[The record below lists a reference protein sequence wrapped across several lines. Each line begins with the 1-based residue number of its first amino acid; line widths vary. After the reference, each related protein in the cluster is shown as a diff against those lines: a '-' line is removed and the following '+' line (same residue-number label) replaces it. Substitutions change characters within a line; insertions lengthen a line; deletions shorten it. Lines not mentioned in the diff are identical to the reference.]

1 MRARVLTILL
11 LGVAMM
17 FLFGCGKK
25 LQYQLKLNGYGLE
38 TSKTAYAE
46 GEKVTVTFPAEYI
59 GTDTD
64 YSFNADS
71 EDVKLSRDYSSRKG
85 YVVKFTMPAHDVTI
99 SVSAHNSMEFNPAM
113 DDDGEEPEPDTEKET
128 VSTSTVAEPT
138 EQKDDG
144 KTLVVVFSATGN
156 TKDVAEKIAGLT
168 GADLY
173 EIKPSVE
180 YTAQDLDWND
190 KNSRSTIEQ
199 NDAGSRPEIGSD
211 PVDLTGYTRIFI
223 GYPIWWAIEP
233 RIMDT
238 FVESY
243 NFDGITM
250 IPFCTSGSSG
260 LGMSG
265 KNLEKLAGSG
275 TWLAGRRF
283 KGGAT
288 ENEVSKWLATLE

>member
-1 MRARVLTILL
+1 
-11 LGVAMM
+11 M
-17 FLFGCGKK
+17 FLFGCGSKK
-25 LQYQLKLNGYGLE
+25 PQYQLNLKGYGLE
-38 TSKTAYAE
+38 SAKTTYAE

-64 YSFNADS
+64 YSFTADS
-71 EDVKLSRDYSSRKG
+71 EDVKISRDYSNKKG
-85 YVVKFTMPAHDVTI
+85 YVMKFTMPAHDVTI
-99 SVSAHNSMEFNPAM
+99 SVSARNSMSFDPTAVDYDDESEDDADTDKETTSTSVEAEPA
-113 DDDGEEPEPDTEKET
+113 EPEP
-128 VSTSTVAEPT
+128 AEPAT
-138 EQKDDG
+138 EE

-156 TKDVAEKIAGLT
+156 TKDVAEKIASLT

-173 EIKPSVE
+173 EIKPAVE
-180 YTAQDLDWND
+180 YTTEDLDWND
-190 KNSRSTIEQ
+190 KNSRTTIEQ
-199 NDAGSRPEIGSD
+199 NDPASRPEIGSD

-238 FVESY
+238 FVENY

-250 IPFCTSGSSG
+250 IPFCTSGSSS
-260 LGMSG
+260 LGQSG

-275 TWLAGRRF
+275 NWQAGRRF

-288 ENEVSKWLATLE
+288 ENEVSKWLGTLE

>member
-1 MRARVLTILL
+1 MNKKGILL
-11 LGVAMM
+11 IIMCVMLV
-17 FLFGCGKK
+17 FTGCGKK
-25 LQYQLKLNGYGLE
+25 QNQEQPMNSAIESTEASSVDTEASSE
-38 TSKTAYAE
+38 TE
-46 GEKVTVTFPAEYI
+46 
-59 GTDTD
+59 
-64 YSFNADS
+64 
-71 EDVKLSRDYSSRKG
+71 
-85 YVVKFTMPAHDVTI
+85 
-99 SVSAHNSMEFNPAM
+99 
-113 DDDGEEPEPDTEKET
+113 TEKE
-128 VSTSTVAEPT
+128 VASTSTEAEPAET
-138 EQKDDG
+138 ELAKPASDE

-156 TKDVAEKIAGLT
+156 TKEVAEKIANLT

-173 EIKPSVE
+173 EIKPAVE
-180 YTAQDLDWND
+180 YTAEDLDWND
-190 KNSRSTIEQ
+190 KNSRTTIEQ
-199 NDAGSRPEIGSD
+199 NDLDSRPEIGSD
-211 PVDLTGYTRIFI
+211 PVDLTGYTRVFI

-243 NFDGITM
+243 DFDGITM

-288 ENEVSKWLATLE
+288 ENEVSKWLGTLE